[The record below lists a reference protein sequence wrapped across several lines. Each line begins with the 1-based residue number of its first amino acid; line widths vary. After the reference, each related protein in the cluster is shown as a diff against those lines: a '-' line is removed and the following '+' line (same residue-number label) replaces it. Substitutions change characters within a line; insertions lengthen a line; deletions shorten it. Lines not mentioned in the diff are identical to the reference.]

1 MNRPHSLT
9 LRQEIDVLLS
19 SACPSVLLP
28 ALPVV
33 FLTEK
38 LGIIPP
44 QLIQAGTTSSQS
56 PVTKVFWPDHLQKIK
71 SEFEGVKLLGSAAAE
86 EWLKGLEIRG
96 KQALADASRWEK
108 WDLSGGVYQMQ
119 IATPWVLPLPE
130 EPETPIQLGITTPF
144 QPLPPKPPQ
153 ADQVQDQNQPTPST
167 KNGIPGLATS
177 SLQLRIQGQQKRTKD
192 EVTELKAKR
201 RAEIERRALL
211 LDPPLTPDVLAHIPS
226 FQAALQI
233 ITPLDENAWE
243 LLRPRILTQRK
254 EAESRVEQSIASA
267 RAIQDRL
274 SSAKTDVNSNA
285 EGKEVTDAD
294 WDEIQGPLRARIS
307 DYSDE
312 IIRDGWEEG
321 EKVTKKNAAQF
332 AVEVLLYVRKRFYAE
347 VAKDAAAALAAG
359 KTPIID
365 PPQGPWTQKLTLEN
379 MKWVFDFKIKPHTER
394 LKVKELFRCNGCQ
407 GNYKY
412 YGFEAVIQHY
422 AAKHT
427 SALSS
432 GSVVVHWRAE
442 WPVEPPFCPDSKIP
456 TISQPIQ
463 PPQSQPLT
471 YQSTTSTEHQHSY
484 PGFAHNSV
492 PGYSATGYGAQF
504 PYYGYG
510 QQSYYGTTASYPN
523 AAYAGYGT
531 QPYDYNA
538 QYYPYAATPVQ
549 PTTNASQPPPL
560 GLTHD
565 SNANT
570 RRAVHI
576 PYPEPPQQGNNGG
589 PSESHKAQLKA
600 MIRIAK
606 EAWSKVSLI
615 RDKDLPASIKV
626 CVVIHYVAKQFEAE
640 FSEPPHLGMFI
651 ESLAAKSTRG
661 IRNANNALK
670 CKACMEKGDEKCKKA
685 QFSLPQLAKHFQKS
699 HIHAM
704 AANGLS
710 PLDWRIEMM
719 QLPEL
724 PVLKKLR
731 VSLENKPIA
740 YAAVSDT
747 LPWAF
752 NSTLHQESDDETD
765 FPKDQPYVFKTEPLD
780 PRIRKVEHP
789 RDTGPTSRGTPTIS
803 QLYSAP
809 PLDVPNLRPA
819 SAVYR
824 KKTTIR
830 EPLHSRSPRPA
841 HREDL
846 SPHPNSHPSSTVYPL
861 DGSSRPRERNE
872 ALPRYLDEGR
882 RRPGSA
888 DLGQTNPYGVD
899 SKRER
904 HDGNKSRDFGS
915 HQEDSH
921 EGRSTRRWERD
932 YRPERAANEPIPRP
946 TGAHQDGGYGLL
958 GALESHL
965 DRGRENVMYVD
976 PSGRELRKTADGTFV
991 YRDDPMA
998 ESHRRP
1004 PSPRYDTYPPS
1015 RHQEQGPSPRYPQQ
1029 YREAEYPGERAY
1041 YDSRP
1046 APPEE
1051 GYELVEVRDPQGAYL
1066 IKRPIQRDDRKHYP
1080 YEGRAPL
1087 RDVDPRPAYRSG
1099 NEQPPVQDIGHA
1111 QYPRGPLMAPRQQQ
1125 SGPEVDEYDPR
1136 YPAAGGGRE
1145 VHRYGG

>member
-28 ALPVV
+28 ALPVA
-33 FLTEK
+33 FLTEQ

-56 PVTKVFWPDHLQKIK
+56 PVTKVFWPDHLEEIK

-96 KQALADASRWEK
+96 KRALADASRWEK
-108 WDLSGGVYQMQ
+108 WDLSRGVYQMQ
-119 IATPWVLPLPE
+119 IATPWVLPLPD
-130 EPETPIQLGITTPF
+130 EPETPIQLGIPIPF

-153 ADQVQDQNQPTPST
+153 ADQVQDQNQPAPST
-167 KNGIPGLATS
+167 KHGIPGLTTS
-177 SLQLRIQGQQKRTKD
+177 SLQLRTQGQQKRTKD
-192 EVTELKAKR
+192 EVLELKAKR

-233 ITPLDENAWE
+233 ITHLDDNAWE

-254 EAESRVEQSIASA
+254 DAESRVEQNIASA
-267 RAIQDRL
+267 RAVQDRL
-274 SSAKTDVNSNA
+274 SSAKAEVNGDA
-285 EGKEVTDAD
+285 ESKEVTDAD

-312 IIRDGWEEG
+312 TIRDGWEEG

-359 KTPIID
+359 KTPIVD

-412 YGFEAVIQHY
+412 YAFEAVIQHY

-456 TISQPIQ
+456 TSSQPVQ
-463 PPQSQPLT
+463 PPHSQPLT
-471 YQSTTSTEHQHSY
+471 YQSTTGSEHQHSY
-484 PGFAHNSV
+484 PGFAHD
-492 PGYSATGYGAQF
+492 PTAAYSATGYGAQM

-510 QQSYYGTTASYPN
+510 QQSYYGAAASYPYAAY

-549 PTTNASQPPPL
+549 PTTNTSLPPPP

-570 RRAVHI
+570 QQAT
-576 PYPEPPQQGNNGG
+576 YASNPEPSQQVNNGA
-589 PSESHKAQLKA
+589 PSKKDKTQLKA
-600 MIRIAK
+600 MIRIAA
-606 EAWSKVSLI
+606 EAWSKVSNI

-626 CVVIHYVAKQFEAE
+626 CVVIHYIAKEFEEE

-651 ESLAAKSTRG
+651 ESLSPKTTRA
-661 IRNANNALK
+661 IRNVNNALR
-670 CKACMEKGDEKCKKA
+670 CKACVEKGDDKCKKMK
-685 QFSLPQLAKHFQKS
+685 FSLPQLAKHFLKS
-699 HIHAM
+699 HVDAM
-704 AANGLS
+704 TANGIP
-710 PLDWRIEMM
+710 PLDWRIDMM
-719 QLPEL
+719 QLPEV
-724 PVLKKLR
+724 PALR
-731 VSLENKPIA
+731 RLRGSLQNKPSA

-747 LPWAF
+747 IPWAF
-752 NSTLHQESDDETD
+752 NNTLDHTNQED
-765 FPKDQPYVFKTEPLD
+765 DQPYVFKTESLAHPT
-780 PRIRKVEHP
+780 REVERP
-789 RDTGPTSRGTPTIS
+789 RDAGPTSRGTPTIPQS
-803 QLYSAP
+803 YSASL
-809 PLDVPNLRPA
+809 LDPPNLRPA
-819 SAVYR
+819 SAVYGME
-824 KKTTIR
+824 KTAR
-830 EPLHSRSPRPA
+830 ESLRSRSPRPA
-841 HREDL
+841 HGRDL
-846 SPHPNSHPSSTVYPL
+846 SPHPNSHPSSTVYPMN
-861 DGSSRPRERNE
+861 GSSGPRERNE
-872 ALPRYLDEGR
+872 PLPRYLDEDH

-888 DLGQTNPYGVD
+888 DLGQTNPYGMD
-899 SKRER
+899 MNRER
-904 HDGNKSRDFGS
+904 YDDNNSRHLGD

-932 YRPERAANEPIPRP
+932 YRPERTANKPIPRS
-946 TGAHQDGGYGLL
+946 TGAHQDGGYGLM

-965 DRGRENVMYVD
+965 DRGRDNVMYVD

-998 ESHRRP
+998 EPLRRP
-1004 PSPRYDTYPPS
+1004 ASPRYDPYPPS
-1015 RHQEQGPSPRYPQQ
+1015 RHQERGPPPRYPQQ
-1029 YREAEYPGERAY
+1029 YREDEYPRERAY

-1046 APPEE
+1046 APPPEE
-1051 GYELVEVRDPQGAYL
+1051 GYELVEVRDPQGAYF
-1066 IKRPIQRDDRKHYP
+1066 IKRPIQRDYP
-1080 YEGRAPL
+1080 YEARAPL
-1087 RDVDPRPAYRSG
+1087 RDVDSRPAYRSG
-1099 NEQPPVQDIGHA
+1099 NEQPPAHDMGHA
-1111 QYPRGPLMAPRQQQ
+1111 SYPRGPAMATRQPQP
-1125 SGPEVDEYDPR
+1125 GPEFEEEYDPR
-1136 YPAAGGGRE
+1136 YPAAGGRRD